1 MRIPRRV
8 LVALLVAPWLPL
20 SLASADPPPVAGAQ
34 PPAPAEDLLP
44 LAITEWEVPWP
55 NTRPRDPA
63 VAPDGR
69 VWFVGQAGNYVASL
83 DPSTGGFERV
93 PLPEGARPHNVIVD
107 PQGTPWYAGNGDRHI
122 GRVDPATKE
131 LKRFDLPEGVDDPH
145 TMVWSADGKIWF
157 TAQHAAR
164 IGRLDPASGEVRT
177 VEVPGDGPRPYGIV
191 LDAQGR
197 PWVAMLG
204 TNAIGSVDPATM
216 KLTLHRT
223 PTEDSRIRRIAA
235 TSDGRIWWVDAA
247 RGHIGVFDP
256 ASDRMQQWQSP
267 GGSQSGPYAMAA
279 DDRDRLWYVETHVQ
293 PNRFIGFVPA
303 SEQFVSIT
311 EVPSGGG
318 AVRHMVF
325 HAGTKALWFGTDTNT
340 IGRAVVP

>member
-293 PNRFIGFVPA
+293 PNRFIGFDPA